1 MEPALFL
8 QNPTTE
14 FERPLRRERSRSSS
28 PRRNTQSANPDQGLY
43 DAATNK
49 LPPSSGF
56 AHSDDFEPLHS
67 ESLTIESVNHSV
79 QQTLNKTAND
89 TSTLHRN
96 LSTDKAFQEM
106 LENLGAEL
114 KLSQDGQNLRV
125 EAKGG
130 SIFDWFPAD
139 PSSFPAYIPPQAA
152 PTQPVPEPAQGQPA
166 VPSSVPFYVPSI
178 PPTESFY
185 DRIYLD
191 NYGVQVALFYQ
202 TTIIQFADLIA
213 GHLDLTSPE
222 SILRTGYEDIVRL
235 TNKLDQS
242 NQQFIAS
249 FRDAG
254 TPPATEP
261 GQKIVY
267 SVTGGG
273 VELSPEERKLV
284 DRLKTL
290 TTELQNP
297 NQALSIYR
305 EERLREIREKNIQ
318 LEWYTLPTQMQT
330 LYFTSNVSAA
340 INLCLDTVAKS
351 TKLDRKTMLDT
362 IIRSDARDRFAALVA
377 SRVKNSRVRTANS
390 YHTGVQY
397 NEFDSFYYDCI
408 RELSRCNFKPTLP
421 PFIKMLRARE

>member
-14 FERPLRRERSRSSS
+14 FERPLRRERSRSVS
-28 PRRNTQSANPDQGLY
+28 PQRKTHSANPDQGLY
-43 DAATNK
+43 TVSTRAP
-49 LPPSSGF
+49 LPSSVF
-56 AHSDDFEPLHS
+56 AHSDDFEPLDS
-67 ESLTIESVNHSV
+67 DSLTIESVNHSV
-79 QQTLNKTAND
+79 QQTLNRTAND

-96 LSTDKAFQEM
+96 LSTDKAFQAM

-114 KLSQDGQNLRV
+114 KLSPDGQNLRV

-139 PSSFPAYIPPQAA
+139 PSSFPAYIPPQAT
-152 PTQPVPEPAQGQPA
+152 PPPPPEAAQGQPV

-222 SILRTGYEDIVRL
+222 PILRTGYEDIVRL

-254 TPPATEP
+254 TPPVAEP

-305 EERLREIREKNIQ
+305 EERLREVREKNIQ

-340 INLCLDTVAKS
+340 INLCLDIVAKS
-351 TKLDRKTMLDT
+351 TKLDRTTLLDT

-397 NEFDSFYYDCI
+397 DEFDAFYHDCI
-408 RELSRCNFKPTLP
+408 RELSKCNFQPTLP